1 MITVPQERW
10 AYLSGRVD
18 NETVGSLTED
28 VTKLHDSENS
38 PPICLFIS
46 SGGGD
51 SLVGFSFYEFMTS
64 VLKPQLETV
73 ALGEVGSIAVLMYMA
88 GDKRF
93 ITKNS
98 TIYLH
103 EFALSFLE
111 KSIWSLTHTKAK
123 LANMTVDQNHYISII
138 AGRSGGRLSRRK
150 LLTLMRN
157 NATLTA
163 EQAVKLGL
171 AHEIL
176 E

>member
-1 MITVPQERW
+1 MITIPQERW
-10 AYLSGRVD
+10 AYLSGRID
-18 NETVGSLTED
+18 NEAVGSLTED
-28 VTKLHDSENS
+28 ITKLHDSEHS
-38 PPICLFIS
+38 HPICLFIS

-64 VLKPQLETV
+64 VLRPRLETV

-88 GDKRF
+88 GDKRY

-98 TIYLH
+98 TVYLH

-111 KSIWSLTHTKAK
+111 KSAWSLSQTKAK
-123 LANMTVDQNHYISII
+123 VADMTVDQNHYISII
-138 AGRSGGRLSRRK
+138 VGRSGGKLTRKK